1 MKVRRSGS
9 PTALST
15 SAEVVAG
22 RYRLGARLGS
32 GGAADVYQ
40 GIDLRLKRPVA
51 VKVFRPGAEP
61 ALEQRFADE
70 AVLLAGLR
78 HPGLVTLYDAGRH
91 QDRPFLV
98 MELVEGPTLAQRISA
113 GAMEAPRVARLGTA
127 LAGALA
133 HVHAAGIVHRDV
145 KPSNVLLDTADIP
158 HLADFGISRMVGAT
172 RHTASG
178 ALLGTAAYLAPEQV
192 LGKGVGPSA
201 DIYALG
207 LVLLEC
213 LKGELEYGG
222 TPLEAAVAR
231 LHRPPVVPCTVPPRL
246 AELIHA
252 MTALEDTARPDA
264 EQCAEALSALSAEAP
279 LPTAANAPGPN
290 GADSGRNAH
299 SRAGARTEGDPAPTA
314 AGPSL
319 QPQVPKRPRTR
330 RPLLATGAAVL
341 TALVGAT
348 LVVSADGEG
357 NSDDRTSPSSL
368 GSTPLDQPSSVPSA
382 ATPRKA
388 VGQPAASPRA
398 GTSGATSRGL
408 RPATSSASDPQA
420 RTPSSDPASSPDQET
435 SADRK
440 DAQSSLPR
448 PDAPGTKAKKHS
460 EKPTK
465 SKDGIAKEK
474 HR

>member
-1 MKVRRSGS
+1 MKVRRSAS
-9 PTALST
+9 STAQGT
-15 SAEVVAG
+15 PAEVVAD
-22 RYRLGARLGS
+22 RYRLEAKLGS

-51 VKVFRPGAEP
+51 VKVFRPDGEP
-61 ALEQRFADE
+61 TLRQRFADE
-70 AVLLAGLR
+70 AVLLARLR
-78 HPGLVTLYDAGRH
+78 HPGLVTLYDAGQH

-98 MELVEGPTLAQRISA
+98 MELVKGQTLAQRIAA
-113 GAMEAPRVARLGTA
+113 GVMEPSHVARLGTA
-127 LAGALA
+127 LARALA

-145 KPSNVLLDTADIP
+145 KPSNVLLDTADVP

-192 LGKGVGPSA
+192 LGKGVGPAA

-231 LHRPPVVPCTVPPRL
+231 LHRPPVVPVSVPPRL
-246 AELIHA
+246 AELLLA
-252 MTALEDTARPDA
+252 MTALEDQERPDA
-264 EQCAEALSALSAEAP
+264 EQCAETLSALSAEAVV
-279 LPTAANAPGPN
+279 PTAVNA
-290 GADSGRNAH
+290 ADSGWDAVAG
-299 SRAGARTEGDPAPTA
+299 AGARSEEGPAPTA
-314 AGPSL
+314 AGPGIRH
-319 QPQVPKRPRTR
+319 QAPKPLRSR

-341 TALVGAT
+341 TALLGAT

-357 NSDDRTSPSSL
+357 NSAGRSAAGSP
-368 GSTPLDQPSSVPSA
+368 GSTPLQQPSSPASPEGPETA
-382 ATPRKA
+382 A
-388 VGQPAASPRA
+388 GQPAASTAPSSKAHRL
-398 GTSGATSRGL
+398 ATS
-408 RPATSSASDPQA
+408 AASGPQA
-420 RTPSSDPASSPDQET
+420 RTPSVDPTSKPGPGA

-440 DAQSSLPR
+440 DAQNTRPR
-448 PDAPGTKAKKHS
+448 PDAAQADDKNPPEKAAHPKGPTA
-460 EKPTK
+460 EK
-465 SKDGIAKEK
+465 E

>member
-1 MKVRRSGS
+1 MQVRRSGS
-9 PTALST
+9 PTALGT
-15 SAEVVAG
+15 PAEVVAD
-22 RYRLGARLGS
+22 RYRLEARLGS

-51 VKVFRPGAEP
+51 VKVFRPDGEP
-61 ALEQRFADE
+61 ALAQRFADE
-70 AVLLAGLR
+70 AVLLARLQ

-98 MELVEGPTLAQRISA
+98 MELVKGPTLAQRISA
-113 GAMEAPRVARLGTA
+113 GVMEPARVARLGTA

-145 KPSNVLLDTADIP
+145 KPSNVLLDTAGVP
-158 HLADFGISRMVGAT
+158 HLADFGISRMMGAT

-192 LGKGVGPSA
+192 LGKVVGPSA

-213 LKGELEYGG
+213 VKGELEYGG

-231 LHRPPVVPCTVPPRL
+231 LHRPPVVPPSVPPRL

-252 MTALEDTARPDA
+252 MTALEDKARPDA
-264 EQCAEALSALSAEAP
+264 EQCTETLSALSAEA
-279 LPTAANAPGPN
+279 LMPTAANAVRPN
-290 GADSGRNAH
+290 GPGSGSGRDTHA
-299 SRAGARTEGDPAPTA
+299 RAGARPEEGPAPTA

-319 QPQVPKRPRTR
+319 RHQVSKPSRTR

-341 TALVGAT
+341 TALLGAT
-348 LVVSADGEG
+348 LVASLDGAGDGAERSAPG
-357 NSDDRTSPSSL
+357 SH
-368 GSTPLDQPSSVPSA
+368 GSTPLQQTSPTTSA
-382 ATPRKA
+382 ESPRDA
-388 VGQPAASPRA
+388 AGRPAAS
-398 GTSGATSRGL
+398 TSTPPSKAH
-408 RPATSSASDPQA
+408 RPATSAASGPRA
-420 RTPSSDPASSPDQET
+420 RTASTPGPGT

-440 DAQSSLPR
+440 NARSSRTR
-448 PDAPGTKAKKHS
+448 PGAARSNDKNPS
-460 EKPTK
+460 EK
-465 SKDGIAKEK
+465 SAKPKGQPAEK
-474 HR
+474 AHH

>member
-9 PTALST
+9 PTALGT
-15 SAEVVAG
+15 PAEVVAD
-22 RYRLGARLGS
+22 RYRLEARLGS

-51 VKVFRPGAEP
+51 VKVFRPDGEP
-61 ALEQRFADE
+61 ALAQRFADE
-70 AVLLAGLR
+70 AVLLAGLQ

-98 MELVEGPTLAQRISA
+98 MELVKGPTLAQRISA
-113 GAMEAPRVARLGTA
+113 GVMEPARVARLGTA

-145 KPSNVLLDTADIP
+145 KPSNVLLDTAGVP

-192 LGKGVGPSA
+192 LGKVVGRSA

-213 LKGELEYGG
+213 VKGELEYGG

-231 LHRPPVVPCTVPPRL
+231 LHRPPVVPRSVPPRL

-252 MTALEDTARPDA
+252 MTALEDKARPDA
-264 EQCAEALSALSAEAP
+264 EQCAETLSALSDEA
-279 LPTAANAPGPN
+279 LMPTAANAVRPDGPE
-290 GADSGRNAH
+290 SGRDAH
-299 SRAGARTEGDPAPTA
+299 ARAGARTEGVPAPTA

-319 QPQVPKRPRTR
+319 RHQVSKPSRTR
-330 RPLLATGAAVL
+330 RPLLATGTAVL
-341 TALVGAT
+341 TALLGAT
-348 LVVSADGEG
+348 LVASLDGAGDGSERSAPG
-357 NSDDRTSPSSL
+357 SL
-368 GSTPLDQPSSVPSA
+368 GSTPLQQPSPTTSA
-382 ATPRKA
+382 ESPRRA
-388 VGQPAASPRA
+388 AGQPAAS
-398 GTSGATSRGL
+398 TSTPPSKAH
-408 RPATSSASDPQA
+408 RPATSAASEPQA
-420 RTPSSDPASSPDQET
+420 RTPSSDPTSSPGPET

-440 DAQSSLPR
+440 DAQSSRPR
-448 PDAPGTKAKKHS
+448 PDATRAEAKNPS
-460 EKPTK
+460 EKSAK
-465 SKDGIAKEK
+465 SKGQTAEK
-474 HR
+474 AHH

>member
-1 MKVRRSGS
+1 MKVRRSGF
-9 PTALST
+9 PTALGT
-15 SAEVVAG
+15 PAEVVAD

-32 GGAADVYQ
+32 GGAADVYE

-51 VKVFRPGAEP
+51 VKVFRPDGEP

-70 AVLLAGLR
+70 AVLLAGLQ
-78 HPGLVTLYDAGRH
+78 HPGLVTVYDAGRH

-98 MELVEGPTLAQRISA
+98 MELVKGPTLAQRISA
-113 GAMEAPRVARLGTA
+113 GAMEPDHVARLGAA

-145 KPSNVLLDTADIP
+145 KPSNVLLDTADAP
-158 HLADFGISRMVGAT
+158 HLADFGISQMMGAT

-192 LGKGVGPSA
+192 LGRGVGPSA

-213 LKGELEYGG
+213 VKGELEYGG

-231 LHRPPVVPCTVPPRL
+231 LHRPPVVPCSVPPRL

-252 MTALEDTARPDA
+252 MTAREDKARPDA
-264 EQCAEALSALSAEAP
+264 EQCAEALSALSAEGFM
-279 LPTAANAPGPN
+279 PTAANAVVPN
-290 GADSGRNAH
+290 GVDSGTDAH
-299 SRAGARTEGDPAPTA
+299 SRAGARTEEGPAPTA

-319 QPQVPKRPRTR
+319 RQQASKPLRTR

-341 TALVGAT
+341 TALLGAT

-357 NSDDRTSPSSL
+357 NSADRSAPGSL
-368 GSTPLDQPSSVPSA
+368 ESTPLHQPSPTASA
-382 ATPRKA
+382 KTPRKA
-388 VGQPAASPRA
+388 VGQPAAS
-398 GTSGATSRGL
+398 TSAAASRATSKAP
-408 RPATSSASDPQA
+408 RPASSSASDPQP
-420 RTPSSDPASSPDQET
+420 RT
-435 SADRK
+435 SADLT
-440 DAQSSLPR
+440 DAQSSRPR
-448 PDAPGTKAKKHS
+448 PGAAQTNAKKPS
-460 EKPTK
+460 KKSAK
-465 SKDGIAKEK
+465 SKGRTGEKE

>member
-1 MKVRRSGS
+1 MKVRRSAS
-9 PTALST
+9 STAQGT
-15 SAEVVAG
+15 PAEIVAD
-22 RYRLGARLGS
+22 RYRLEAKLGS

-51 VKVFRPGAEP
+51 VKVFRPDGEP
-61 ALEQRFADE
+61 ALRQRFADE
-70 AVLLAGLR
+70 AVLLARLR
-78 HPGLVTLYDAGRH
+78 HPGLVTLYDAGQH

-98 MELVEGPTLAQRISA
+98 MELVKGQTLAQRIAA
-113 GAMEAPRVARLGTA
+113 GVMEPSHVARLGTA
-127 LAGALA
+127 LARALA

-145 KPSNVLLDTADIP
+145 KPSNVLLDTADVP

-192 LGKGVGPSA
+192 LGKAVGPAA

-231 LHRPPVVPCTVPPRL
+231 LHRPPVVPVSVPPRL
-246 AELIHA
+246 AELLLA
-252 MTALEDTARPDA
+252 MTALEDQERPDA
-264 EQCAEALSALSAEAP
+264 EQCAETLSALSAEAVV
-279 LPTAANAPGPN
+279 PTAVNA
-290 GADSGRNAH
+290 ADSGWDTV
-299 SRAGARTEGDPAPTA
+299 AGAGAGSETGPAPTA
-314 AGPSL
+314 AGPGIRH
-319 QPQVPKRPRTR
+319 QAPKPLRSR

-341 TALVGAT
+341 TALLGAT

-357 NSDDRTSPSSL
+357 NSAGRSAAGSP
-368 GSTPLDQPSSVPSA
+368 GSTPLQQPSSPASPEGPETA
-382 ATPRKA
+382 A
-388 VGQPAASPRA
+388 GQPAASPPSSKPHRL
-398 GTSGATSRGL
+398 ATS
-408 RPATSSASDPQA
+408 AASGPQA
-420 RTPSSDPASSPDQET
+420 RTPSVDPASKPGPGA

-440 DAQSSLPR
+440 DAQNTRPR
-448 PDAPGTKAKKHS
+448 PDAAQADDKNPPEKAAHPKGPTA
-460 EKPTK
+460 EK
-465 SKDGIAKEK
+465 E